1 MNQICFVHLFY
12 QDHNR
17 YMKLIHTAD
26 WHIGQSFYGYNR
38 DNEHQMFF
46 EWLCAVIKREKA
58 DALLIAGDVF
68 DSPNP
73 PASAQRLFY
82 HFLRKATEE
91 NPQLQIII
99 ISGNH
104 DSAARLEAPMPLL
117 ESMNITIKGVIKRN
131 EDGIDYSD
139 LLVPIYDKEGNIL
152 IWCMAVPYI
161 RQGDYPPSD
170 SYAEG
175 VKNLYNAIY
184 NEALKHAE
192 LDQTIIAMGHLQAT
206 GSEISEDDQSERTV
220 IGGLECIS
228 PEAFAPG
235 ISYTALGHLHKGQR
249 VSKRENV
256 RYAGSPLPMSFAE
269 KNYKHGI
276 EVIELEKNKI
286 INIHREI
293 FDAPIPLQSIPE
305 TAEPIDKVL
314 QAIDSI
320 DPSSKNYIEVLVSV
334 DGPEPSLNYKIEQAL
349 ENKQVRLTR
358 ILRKSAVV
366 SGSSEQRI
374 INYDEFK
381 KISPIEMAKEA
392 FLKKYG
398 SEMPT
403 DIESLL
409 KEAIE
414 QTEI

>member
-104 DSAARLEAPMPLL
+104 D
-117 ESMNITIKGVIKRN
+117 
-131 EDGIDYSD
+131 GIDYSD

-192 LDQTIIAMGHLQAT
+192 HDQMIIAMGHLQAT

-276 EVIELEKNKI
+276 EVIELEKIKI

-314 QAIDSI
+314 QAIDHI

-358 ILRKSAVV
+358 ILRKSTII
-366 SGSSEQRI
+366 SGSGEQRI

>member
-1 MNQICFVHLFY
+1 
-12 QDHNR
+12 
-17 YMKLIHTAD
+17 
-26 WHIGQSFYGYNR
+26 
-38 DNEHQMFF
+38 
-46 EWLCAVIKREKA
+46 
-58 DALLIAGDVF
+58 
-68 DSPNP
+68 
-73 PASAQRLFY
+73 
-82 HFLRKATEE
+82 
-91 NPQLQIII
+91 
-99 ISGNH
+99 
-104 DSAARLEAPMPLL
+104 
-117 ESMNITIKGVIKRN
+117 
-131 EDGIDYSD
+131 
-139 LLVPIYDKEGNIL
+139 
-152 IWCMAVPYI
+152 
-161 RQGDYPPSD
+161 
-170 SYAEG
+170 
-175 VKNLYNAIY
+175 
-184 NEALKHAE
+184 
-192 LDQTIIAMGHLQAT
+192 
-206 GSEISEDDQSERTV
+206 
-220 IGGLECIS
+220 
-228 PEAFAPG
+228 
-235 ISYTALGHLHKGQR
+235 
-249 VSKRENV
+249 
-256 RYAGSPLPMSFAE
+256 MSFAE

>member
-1 MNQICFVHLFY
+1 
-12 QDHNR
+12 
-17 YMKLIHTAD
+17 
-26 WHIGQSFYGYNR
+26 
-38 DNEHQMFF
+38 
-46 EWLCAVIKREKA
+46 
-58 DALLIAGDVF
+58 
-68 DSPNP
+68 
-73 PASAQRLFY
+73 
-82 HFLRKATEE
+82 
-91 NPQLQIII
+91 
-99 ISGNH
+99 
-104 DSAARLEAPMPLL
+104 MPLL

-192 LDQTIIAMGHLQAT
+192 LDQMIIAMGHLQAT

>member
-192 LDQTIIAMGHLQAT
+192 HDQMIIAMGHLQAT

-256 RYAGSPLPMSFAE
+256 
-269 KNYKHGI
+269 
-276 EVIELEKNKI
+276 
-286 INIHREI
+286 
-293 FDAPIPLQSIPE
+293 DAPIPLQSIPE

-314 QAIDSI
+314 QAIDHI

-349 ENKQVRLTR
+349 ENKQVHLTR
-358 ILRKSAVV
+358 ILRKSTII
-366 SGSSEQRI
+366 SGSGEQRI

>member
-1 MNQICFVHLFY
+1 M
-12 QDHNR
+12 
-17 YMKLIHTAD
+17 
-26 WHIGQSFYGYNR
+26 
-38 DNEHQMFF
+38 
-46 EWLCAVIKREKA
+46 
-58 DALLIAGDVF
+58 
-68 DSPNP
+68 
-73 PASAQRLFY
+73 
-82 HFLRKATEE
+82 
-91 NPQLQIII
+91 
-99 ISGNH
+99 
-104 DSAARLEAPMPLL
+104 
-117 ESMNITIKGVIKRN
+117 
-131 EDGIDYSD
+131 
-139 LLVPIYDKEGNIL
+139 
-152 IWCMAVPYI
+152 
-161 RQGDYPPSD
+161 
-170 SYAEG
+170 
-175 VKNLYNAIY
+175 
-184 NEALKHAE
+184 
-192 LDQTIIAMGHLQAT
+192 IIAMGHLQAT

-276 EVIELEKNKI
+276 EVIELEKNKV

-366 SGSSEQRI
+366 FGSGEQRI